1 MCVCV
6 CVRVSLCVGPTAAP
20 KQQKQKKEETKKKKI
35 KQSKGESVQLHTRRE
50 ALQLHLQL
58 LFENNKISNRDEKE
72 DVSQNGKFETST
84 QPGEPSFSKRKIKER
99 EN

>member
-1 MCVCV
+1 MCACVCV
-6 CVRVSLCVGPTAAP
+6 CLYVWV
-20 KQQKQKKEETKKKKI
+20 QQPHLNSKNKKKEETKKKKI

-72 DVSQNGKFETST
+72 DVSQNGKFET
-84 QPGEPSFSKRKIKER
+84 
-99 EN
+99 